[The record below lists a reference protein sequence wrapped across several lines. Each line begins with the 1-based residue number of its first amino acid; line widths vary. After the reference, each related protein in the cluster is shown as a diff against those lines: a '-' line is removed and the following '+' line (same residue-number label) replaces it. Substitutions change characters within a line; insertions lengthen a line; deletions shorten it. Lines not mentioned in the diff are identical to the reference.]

1 MMHDRV
7 VRTRQTQIN
16 IESWHLGHPAHAPP
30 SRCGGS
36 PLHTTDDQR
45 WAGLC
50 RCSWTWLKECLGFVL
65 WSLGTGCFPPV
76 A

>member
-1 MMHDRV
+1 MMHDHA

-16 IESWHLGHPAHAPP
+16 IESWHLGHQHMLRPAV
-30 SRCGGS
+30 
-36 PLHTTDDQR
+36 
-45 WAGLC
+45 AGLC